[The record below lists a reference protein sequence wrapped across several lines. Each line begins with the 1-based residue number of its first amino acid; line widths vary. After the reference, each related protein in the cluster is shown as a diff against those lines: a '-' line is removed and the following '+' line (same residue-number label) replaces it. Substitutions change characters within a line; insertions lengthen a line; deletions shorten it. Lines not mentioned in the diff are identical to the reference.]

1 MRRLALVL
9 LGVLLVT
16 PACGRHGEE
25 TAERREQAGEP
36 ESREAAAPDTL
47 LRIDPEMM
55 RDLRITTAAVEQRPA
70 GEGVTVLGELGVNE
84 DAYVE
89 VASPIPARV
98 TDVQA
103 AVGTQVLPGQAM
115 AELQSVDLGKARAE
129 YLAAQARAELT
140 KKTLERKRS
149 LAGERIVPQREVQEA
164 EAASSS
170 ADAELRAATAALRAL
185 GVSDDHAAPDAD
197 TSRFVLCSPIT
208 GVVIEREA
216 VRGQLADPGHALFR
230 VADLGTLW
238 LTVHAFERDAVRVRV
253 GASAEVSFAAIPGRR
268 SAGRV
273 TLVGRRVDPAS
284 RTIPVRIDL
293 PNDDGSLRPGMSA
306 TARLALGDET
316 TTIVAVPGAS
326 LQRLHLGWCVFLPK
340 AEGAFEVRPVGRGRD
355 LGGEVEVVS
364 GLAPGETVV
373 VDGAFLLKAE
383 AERSRGE
390 GEHHEH

>member
-16 PACGRHGEE
+16 SACGRHGEE
-25 TAERREQAGEP
+25 TAERREQVGEL
-36 ESREAAAPDTL
+36 ESRAAAAPDTL

-84 DAYVE
+84 DAYAE

-103 AVGTQVLPGQAM
+103 AVGSQLLPGQAI

-129 YLAAQARAELT
+129 YLVAQARAELA
-140 KKTLERKRS
+140 KKTLERKRG
-149 LAGERIVPQREVQEA
+149 LAVERIVPQREVQET

-170 ADAELRAATAALRAL
+170 ADAELRAATAALQAL

-197 TSRFVLCSPIT
+197 TSRFVLRSPIA

-326 LQRLHLGWCVFLPK
+326 LQRLHKGWCVFLPK

-364 GLAPGETVV
+364 GLAQGETVV

>member
-84 DAYVE
+84 DAYAE
-89 VASPIPARV
+89 VASPMPARV

-129 YLAAQARAELT
+129 YLTAQARAELT

-197 TSRFVLCSPIT
+197 TSRFVLRSPIA

-268 SAGRV
+268 SPGRV

-326 LQRLHLGWCVFLPK
+326 LQRLHQGWCVFLPK
-340 AEGAFEVRPVGRGRD
+340 SEGAFEVRPVGRGRD
-355 LGGEVEVVS
+355 LSGEVEVVS

>member
-1 MRRLALVL
+1 MSRLALVL

-16 PACGRHGEE
+16 SACERPGEKTAGRHEP
-25 TAERREQAGEP
+25 AGEP
-36 ESREAAAPDTL
+36 ESRATAAHDTL
-47 LRIDPEMM
+47 LRIDLEMM

-84 DAYVE
+84 DAYAE

-103 AVGTQVLPGQAM
+103 AVGNQLLAGQAM
-115 AELQSVDLGKARAE
+115 AELQSVDLGKATAE
-129 YLAAQARAELT
+129 YLAAKARAELT
-140 KKTLERKRS
+140 KKTLERRRG

-170 ADAELRAATAALRAL
+170 ADAELRAATSALRAL

-197 TSRFVLCSPIT
+197 TSRFVLRSPIA

-268 SAGRV
+268 FPGKV
-273 TLVGRRVDPAS
+273 TLVGRRVNPAS

-293 PNDDGSLRPGMSA
+293 PNDGGWLRPGMSA

-316 TTIVAVPGAS
+316 ASVLAVPGAA
-326 LQRLHLGWCVFLPK
+326 LQRLQGGWTVFLPK
-340 AEGAFEVRPVGRGRD
+340 AGGAFEVRPVGRGRD
-355 LGGEVEVVS
+355 LSGEVEVVS

-373 VDGAFLLKAE
+373 VDGAFLLRAE